1 MRTKDQILLEE
12 TYDQIRF
19 QRLISDIPTDQLLG
33 VYIEDLYTMY
43 TGGLFDRH
51 EQDKARQ
58 QIDMIKQELLS
69 RGESEEK
76 LNTIEDDIKEEII
89 ADEEGGGEED

>member
-12 TYDQIRF
+12 TYDLIRF